1 MKKFLN
7 ALLILIVMIAIV
19 LGCYFAFNY
28 FTKEESQNIE
38 PKNEVKTTT
47 TIEQTDLEPIYT
59 EGNYPVVDGSTATI
73 PLSKAFKR
81 AFTANK
87 NAQVKHNKTHSAY
100 VNLINGDADLILVT
114 APSEDELKL
123 AKEKGVELEVIP
135 VVNEAFVFFVNYEN
149 NINSISLEN
158 IRKIYAGEI
167 KNWSE
172 LGGKNEEIKA
182 YQRPVNSGSQTG
194 MLELVM
200 QDKKI
205 VEAPKEDIIKEMDE
219 IVNLVSNYDNGKNAI
234 GYSYYYYATTMY
246 DDIDS
251 SVTDRIKFVAID
263 GVEPANETIING
275 TYPIRTAY
283 YIVINAQEPEDGEV
297 RKLVNEMLSDRG
309 QKVAEE
315 AGYVPLR

>member
-7 ALLILIVMIAIV
+7 VLFILILMITIV

-28 FTKEESQNIE
+28 FTKEEPQNSE
-38 PKNEVKTTT
+38 PKNEVKSTD
-47 TIEQTDLEPIYT
+47 IEPTKSEPIYT
-59 EGNYPVVDGSTATI
+59 EENYPVVDGSTATI
-73 PLSKAFKR
+73 PLSEAFKR
-81 AFTANK
+81 NFTSNE
-87 NAQVKHNKTHSAY
+87 NAQVKHNKTHNAY

-135 VVNEAFVFFVNYEN
+135 VVNEAFVFFVNHKNTVN
-149 NINSISLEN
+149 NISLEN

-172 LGGKNEEIKA
+172 LGGENEKIKA

-200 QDKKI
+200 KDKKI
-205 VEAPKEDIIKEMDE
+205 AEAPKEDIVSEME
-219 IVNLVSNYDNGKNAI
+219 AIVNLVSNYDNGKNAI

-251 SVTDRIKFVAID
+251 SVTNRIKFVAID
-263 GVEPANETIING
+263 GVEPNNKTIIDG
-275 TYPIRTAY
+275 SYPIRTAY